1 MNRWNGMRKAGSA
14 WSVGVCSA
22 LLITVIA
29 CGGGGGGG
37 GSTSASGGG
46 SGGTFTEVA
55 VEFRTPDNY
64 VVDPSNIR
72 VGDTLQMY
80 LWGRDSTGQI
90 AAVPS
95 SNWSTTAPSSIA
107 VTSSSGAF
115 EAKAATT
122 TSYVVRANGNEYTAN
137 FTIKAASGGLV
148 AGRVRNTDS
157 QGVPG
162 AVVRIYNTAGTQ
174 LGTAITG
181 SNGTFRVLAP
191 TTATGFLV
199 DLTALGTKYYNQF
212 GYGPSE
218 FSVICPDSTATLPP
232 VISSTLTLLPSNP
245 VVYRKVGGTT
255 PPPPPPDCGL

>member
-72 VGDTLQMY
+72 VGDTLQMF
-80 LWGRDSTGQI
+80 LWGRDSNGQI

-95 SNWSTTAPSSIA
+95 NNWSTTAPGSVA

-162 AVVRIYNTAGTQ
+162 AFVRIYNAAGAQ
-174 LGTAITG
+174 LGTAVTG
-181 SNGTFRVLAP
+181 SNGTFRVVAP
-191 TTATGFLV
+191 FNATGFLV
-199 DLTALGTKYYNQF
+199 DMTGLSTRYYNQF
-212 GYGPSE
+212 GYGASE
-218 FSVICPDSTATLPP
+218 YSVICPDSKATLPA
-232 VISSTLTLLPSNP
+232 VSSSSLTLLPSNP

>member
-1 MNRWNGMRKAGSA
+1 MRKAGSA

-72 VGDTLQMY
+72 VGDTLQMF
-80 LWGRDSTGQI
+80 LWGRDSNGQI

-95 SNWSTTAPSSIA
+95 NNWSTTAPGSVA

-162 AVVRIYNTAGTQ
+162 AFVRIYNAAGAQ
-174 LGTAITG
+174 LGTAVTG
-181 SNGTFRVLAP
+181 SNGTCRVVAP
-191 TTATGFLV
+191 FNATGFLV
-199 DLTALGTKYYNQF
+199 DMTGLSTRYYNQF
-212 GYGPSE
+212 GYGASE
-218 FSVICPDSTATLPP
+218 YSVICPDSKATLPA
-232 VISSTLTLLPSNP
+232 VSSSSLTLLPSNP

>member
-14 WSVGVCSA
+14 WSVCVCSA

-64 VVDPSNIR
+64 AVDPSNIR

-90 AAVPS
+90 GAVPS
-95 SNWSTTAPSSIA
+95 SNWSTTAPGSIA

-115 EAKAATT
+115 EAKAATST
-122 TSYVVRANGNEYTAN
+122 TYVVRANGNEYTAN

-162 AVVRIYNTAGTQ
+162 AFVRIYNAAGAQ
-174 LGTAITG
+174 VGTAVTG
-181 SNGTFRVLAP
+181 SNGTFRVVAP
-191 TTATGFLV
+191 FNATGFLV
-199 DLTALGTKYYNQF
+199 DMTGLATRYYNQF
-212 GYGPSE
+212 GYGASE
-218 FSVICPDSTATLPP
+218 YSVICPDSKATLPA
-232 VISSTLTLLPSNP
+232 VSSSSLTLLPSNP